1 LGRSELSPEAEV
13 AISVLRLIPTHASQ
27 KSETTVGLN
36 CKRST
41 VRNDRMAKKRAV
53 RVVDWH
59 AHSSPFEGLADWQ
72 LHWSVLALA
81 TIAILRMAGVT
92 SIPKTLTA
100 IR

>member
-1 LGRSELSPEAEV
+1 
-13 AISVLRLIPTHASQ
+13 
-27 KSETTVGLN
+27 
-36 CKRST
+36 
-41 VRNDRMAKKRAV
+41 MAKKRAV